1 MKKFFKLIIQ
11 SAVKLFT
18 SFAPQKDMTG
28 HFYRARFFMLGQF
41 QKLMM
46 QRIRI
51 EEHNGHLLS
60 FVVPNYLS
68 DWRAQTFS
76 TKEPETLD
84 WIDSMQDGGILWD
97 IGANIGTYSIYAALK
112 YRNIEVISFE
122 PSTNNLRVISRN
134 ISINNL
140 EEKIKINQF
149 PLSDKINEFASMNES
164 EFIEGWSMGTFAYQ
178 NDVEGKNFVPKQ
190 KYKILGTTVNF
201 LLDSK
206 ILNTPNYIKIDVDG
220 IEHMI
225 LKGADRHLDN
235 KNIKSVL
242 IELNENF
249 KDQYDTVL
257 EIMKNNNF
265 KIKFKKRADNFYV
278 GNSTDEKKNKFSKIF
293 NYIFER

>member
-1 MKKFFKLIIQ
+1 MKIILKIIYNFLLILDRIIERFFKKSFLYYL
-11 SAVKLFT
+11 KDLFEKDLYIKKEILNKKI
-18 SFAPQKDMTG
+18 SFYIPNTTTKWRIKT
-28 HFYRARFFMLGQF
+28 FY
-41 QKLMM
+41 
-46 QRIRI
+46 
-51 EEHNGHLLS
+51 E
-60 FVVPNYLS
+60 
-68 DWRAQTFS
+68 
-76 TKEPETLD
+76 KEPETLE
-84 WIDSMQDGGILWD
+84 WIDGFDDGKKIIFWD
-97 IGANIGTYSIYAALK
+97 IGANIGLYSIYAALK
-112 YRNIEVISFE
+112 YRNIEIISFE
-122 PSTNNLRVISRN
+122 PSTNNLRVLSRN

-149 PLSDKINEFASMNES
+149 PLSDKTNEFASMNES

-178 NDVEGKNFVPKQ
+178 NDFEGKNFVPKQ
-190 KYKILGTTVNF
+190 KYKILGTTINF

-278 GNSTDEKKNKFSKIF
+278 GNSTDEKENKFSKIF

>member
-1 MKKFFKLIIQ
+1 MKIILKIIYNFLLILDRIIERFFKKSFLYYL
-11 SAVKLFT
+11 KDLFEKDLYIKKEILNKKI
-18 SFAPQKDMTG
+18 SF
-28 HFYRARFFMLGQF
+28 H
-41 QKLMM
+41 
-46 QRIRI
+46 
-51 EEHNGHLLS
+51 
-60 FVVPNYLS
+60 VPNKTTK
-68 DWRAQTFS
+68 WRIKTFYE
-76 TKEPETLD
+76 KEPETLE
-84 WIDSMQDGGILWD
+84 WIDGFDDGKKIIFWD
-97 IGANIGTYSIYAALK
+97 IGANIGLYSIYAALK

-190 KYKILGTTVNF
+190 KYKILGTTINF

-225 LKGADRHLDN
+225 LKGADKHLDN

-249 KDQYDTVL
+249 KDQFDTVL
-257 EIMKNNNF
+257 GIMKNNNF
-265 KIKFKKRADNFYV
+265 KIKFKKRADNFYED
-278 GNSTDEKKNKFSKIF
+278 NSTDEKENKFSKTF
-293 NYIFER
+293 NYVFER